1 MALSRVFR
9 RAETDG
15 VMLLHEPA
23 ELLSAF
29 SHASDGVFAID
40 QHMRVVYWNAA
51 AERVFGVDETA
62 AIGRRC
68 DEIVAGYETSGAVLC
83 APDCRVMG
91 CARRSH
97 AAETYD
103 LVRTGIDGTPQ
114 WLNVTIIVLRG
125 RRRASTL
132 TVHLVRDVTARRGV
146 EQRSAALLSE
156 LRGPEASHELPLITR
171 REAEVLRLLACG
183 ASNAKIAEALGISA
197 TTVRNH
203 IEHLLAK
210 LGVHSKLEA
219 VVYAAQRGL
228 V

>member
-1 MALSRVFR
+1 
-9 RAETDG
+9 
-15 VMLLHEPA
+15 MLLHEPA
-23 ELLSAF
+23 ELLGAF
-29 SHASDGVFAID
+29 SRSSDGVFAID

-51 AERVFGVDETA
+51 AERIFGVDEAA

-68 DEIVAGYETSGAVLC
+68 DEIVAGYETSGAGLC

-91 CARRSH
+91 CARRGH

-103 LVRTGIDGTPQ
+103 LVRTGIDGKPQ

-132 TVHLVRDVTARRGV
+132 TVHLVRDVTSRRGV

-156 LRGPEASHELPLITR
+156 LRGPEASHELPPITR